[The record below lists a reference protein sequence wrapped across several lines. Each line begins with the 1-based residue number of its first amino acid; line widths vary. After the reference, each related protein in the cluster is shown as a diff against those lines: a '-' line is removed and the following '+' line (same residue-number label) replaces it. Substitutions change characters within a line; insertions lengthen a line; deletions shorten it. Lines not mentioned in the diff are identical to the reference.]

1 MSGAAFMRLQKLKG
15 SGIWSKAARHN
26 RRTIQAELG
35 ASGHIDPTR
44 SHLNTTIMG
53 PPTPE
58 EVARLAKAKMEKA
71 GITKDRKNGVVG
83 VELVF
88 SLPTGHRVD
97 LIAYFT
103 ACAQWAGA
111 NFGGMDNII
120 SVDIHRDEAQDH
132 AHVLL
137 VPLLAGRLNGSDLV
151 GGIDKLRDH
160 QLKFYEEVARLFG
173 FSKPRAKLLGE
184 HKAKITRQ
192 ILDQLRNDPAVKS
205 AAWAAIRDTIERDP
219 MPYALALG
227 IDTDKP
233 TKSAKTMA
241 QIFTSKGKGKSNK
254 TPIGN
259 SERQP
264 YRESVTDKRHSLGL
278 CRESVS
284 PPPPKQAA
292 TASNGLPFADRQGV
306 LSQVAEPLDI
316 IRERDCDQDPRHYN
330 PDTGEFWRPPPAP
343 ASRRAMA
350 DMAVRRAIELRK

>member
-1 MSGAAFMRLQKLKG
+1 MSGAAFMRLKKLKG
-15 SGIWSKAARHN
+15 KGIWSQAARHN

-35 ASGHIDPTR
+35 ASGHIDATR
-44 SHLNTTIMG
+44 SYLNTTIMG

-97 LIAYFT
+97 LTAYFT

-111 NFGGMDNII
+111 NFGGLDNII

-151 GGIDKLRDH
+151 GGIDELREH
-160 QLKFYEEVARLFG
+160 QLKFYEEVARRFG
-173 FSKPRAKLLGE
+173 FSKPRAKLIGE
-184 HKAKITRQ
+184 HKAKIARQ
-192 ILDQLRNDPAVKS
+192 IIDRLRHDPAIKS
-205 AAWAAIRDTIERDP
+205 AAWPAIRDTIERDP
-219 MPYALALG
+219 LPYALALG

-233 TKSAKTMA
+233 PAKTMA
-241 QIFTSKGKGKSNK
+241 QIFTSKGKGKSK
-254 TPIGN
+254 ETPIGN

-264 YRESVTDKRHSLGL
+264 YRESDTDKPHSLGL

-284 PPPPKQAA
+284 PPPRIEAPEA
-292 TASNGLPFADRQGV
+292 LPCPDRQGV
-306 LSQVAEPLDI
+306 PSQDAEPLDNI
-316 IRERDCDQDPRHYN
+316 IRVRDCDQDPRHYN

-343 ASRRAMA
+343 PSRRAMA
-350 DMAVRRAIELRK
+350 DMAVRRAIELCK